1 MIAIRSF
8 AFNALFYLWVAVF
21 SVSLTFFFL
30 LPRHWLQAAVGAW
43 MRSVMTLLRVTT
55 GISYE
60 VRGWENLPPPPAII
74 ASKHHSAWDTG
85 IFYAICPD
93 PAYVLK
99 RELTWIPFYGWSLWR
114 VGSIA
119 VDRSA
124 KASALKH
131 LVRQSG
137 MALATGRYVV
147 IFPEGT
153 RTAVGTKQP
162 YHPGIA
168 ALDRAYDAPVVP
180 VAVNSGL
187 YWPRRSFLKKPG
199 KILIEFLPPL
209 PKGLDRKT
217 FMTELE
223 TRIEKATARL
233 VEEAGGGPSL

>member
-1 MIAIRSF
+1 MIAVRSF
-8 AFNALFYLWVAVF
+8 AFNVLFYLWVGIF
-21 SVSLTFFFL
+21 SIGLTFCFP
-30 LPRHWLQAAVGAW
+30 LPRRWLQAAVGAW
-43 MRSVMTLLRVTT
+43 MRSVMTLLRLTT

-60 VRGWENLPPPPAII
+60 VRGWANLPPPPAII

-99 RELTWIPFYGWSLWR
+99 RELIWIPFYGWSLWR

-124 KASALKH
+124 KTSALKR
-131 LVRQSG
+131 LLRKAG
-137 MALATGRYVV
+137 EALAARRYVV

-153 RTAVGTKQP
+153 RTAVGVRHP
-162 YHPGIA
+162 YHPGVA
-168 ALDRAYDAPVVP
+168 ALDKANDAPVVP

-199 KILIEFLPPL
+199 TIVIEFLPPL
-209 PKGLDRKT
+209 PKGLDRRT
-217 FMTELE
+217 FMAELE
-223 TRIEKATARL
+223 NRIETATARL
-233 VEEAGGGPSL
+233 VEEAGGPPPT